1 MVYNGVLKGRFVNL
15 RSVTEDDA
23 AFILEIRSNPAIS
36 KYLPQIRITVE
47 QQQAWI
53 TKQRVD
59 SDSYYFIIT
68 DKEHN
73 KIGTIS
79 VYNIF
84 DGHAEV
90 GRYCSI
96 GDFVQNSEA
105 VILHNDFIFNILF
118 LNYID
123 GWVYKDNT
131 HVLSL
136 NKGFGYEVDGEALDK
151 DGIPYFY
158 GKITKQNYLLKSLK
172 VRNNINKISSHVP
185 NVGLME

>member
-1 MVYNGVLKGRFVNL
+1 MC
-15 RSVTEDDA
+15 S
-23 AFILEIRSNPAIS
+23 
-36 KYLPQIRITVE
+36 
-47 QQQAWI
+47 
-53 TKQRVD
+53 
-59 SDSYYFIIT
+59 SDL
-68 DKEHN
+68 
-73 KIGTIS
+73 
-79 VYNIF
+79 
-84 DGHAEV
+84 
-90 GRYCSI
+90 
-96 GDFVQNSEA
+96 QNSEA